1 MTETKRRA
9 RFLAGCSDP
18 EGRAR
23 VERSWAIYDAQQKL
37 ADEPGRWAENAL
49 AFVMIV
55 GFYGAGFMIYL
66 ILDAL
71 VRWGGMIR

>member
-1 MTETKRRA
+1 MTETERRA

-23 VERSWAIYDAQQKL
+23 VERSWAITDAQQKL

-55 GFYGAGFMIYL
+55 GFYGSGLAIYL
-66 ILDAL
+66 IVEAVL
-71 VRWGGMIR
+71 RWGGWIP